1 EEVSAMLRSI
11 LLESEQGIHCVNVKQ
26 SLSSLTQNIVCR
38 MFSSRTYSDDELSG
52 GMVFREMVSE
62 ISAVA
67 GAFCIGDYIPF
78 LDWLDLQGLRRR
90 MRAVDKVFD
99 GFAEKVI
106 DEHINCRREKERGQ
120 EDQGVKDIVD
130 VLLNMAESESQGK
143 EMKITRVHIKAIIMD
158 ILSAGVETTST
169 TLEWAISELIR
180 NPYVMEKAQ
189 QEIDLVASRHRLLK
203 ESDVAHCEYLRCI
216 VKETFRLH
224 PPAPLLLPHE
234 SMRACSV
241 NGYYIPPRTILF
253 VNIWAMG
260 RDDSIWDDPLQFKPE
275 RFIGKKIDVQ
285 GQDFDLLPF
294 GTGRRGCPGISMG
307 ISVIELALAELIHCF
322 DWHVEDELNMDEVF
336 GLTVPKKFPLCARP
350 SW

>member
-1 EEVSAMLRSI
+1 MVSLYFCGLWIFPIILFILYKFVTNLKQYRRPDELGLPPGPRPWPVIMFLRLGSVPTVVISSPAMAREFLKTRDLVFANRPATSFGKYVAYDRKDVGYAPYGEYWRQMRKLCTIELFTVKRTESFKSVREEEVSAMLRSI

-90 MRAVDKVFD
+90 MRAVDKVFG

-106 DEHINCRREKERGQ
+106 DEHINCRRVEKERGQ
-120 EDQGVKDIVD
+120 EEQGVKDIVD

-189 QEIDLVASRHRLLK
+189 QEIDLVAGRHRLLK
-203 ESDVAHCEYLRCI
+203 QSDVE
-216 VKETFRLH
+216 
-224 PPAPLLLPHE
+224 
-234 SMRACSV
+234 
-241 NGYYIPPRTILF
+241 N
-253 VNIWAMG
+253 
-260 RDDSIWDDPLQFKPE
+260 
-275 RFIGKKIDVQ
+275 
-285 GQDFDLLPF
+285 
-294 GTGRRGCPGISMG
+294 
-307 ISVIELALAELIHCF
+307 
-322 DWHVEDELNMDEVF
+322 
-336 GLTVPKKFPLCARP
+336 
-350 SW
+350 